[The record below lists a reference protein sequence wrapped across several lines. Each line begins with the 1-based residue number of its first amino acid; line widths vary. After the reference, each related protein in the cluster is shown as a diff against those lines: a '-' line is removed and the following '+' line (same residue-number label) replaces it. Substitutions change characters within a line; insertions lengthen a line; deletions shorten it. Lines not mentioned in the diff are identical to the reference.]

1 VRQPGA
7 AKNLD
12 SLGGYPQV
20 SAALADGFTAWS
32 VIAQDGQF
40 AIGTFT
46 NTQGVG
52 ADEDWVVRLLTRAI
66 FDLQAGWA

>member
-1 VRQPGA
+1 
-7 AKNLD
+7 
-12 SLGGYPQV
+12 
-20 SAALADGFTAWS
+20 